1 MNFPMDSK
9 LMDAY
14 QHTAYTISGFEIRIG
29 QRNPQLDFLLEAN
42 QKIEWVY
49 ITAWNPKNENWNIER
64 NQQANSALLLR
75 LQMEGWTLLSGWG
88 IGDQRDWP
96 PEASFLVLGCSLGQG
111 QKIAR
116 EFQQIAFL
124 YGRKQDIP
132 KLIYTENTE

>member
-1 MNFPMDSK
+1 MDSE

-42 QKIEWVY
+42 QKTEWIY
-49 ITAWNPKNENWNIER
+49 ITAWNPKNENWNIAR
-64 NQQANSALLLR
+64 NQKANSELLLR
-75 LQMEGWTLLSGWG
+75 LQMEDWILLSGWG

-96 PEASFLVLGCSLGQG
+96 PEASFLALGCSLEQG
-111 QKIAR
+111 KKIAR

-124 YGRKQDIP
+124 YGSKRDIP